1 MSNKRDNM
9 ETTKELF
16 KISVAVTGVKKRC
29 RKSEFHVLRGGYIP
43 YNGGSFDREAVE
55 GMARGL
61 VDSNMKQVN
70 SRIIVHLD
78 RIEKGDFMETW
89 EMFSDK
95 NIKFELKTPL
105 ENELN

>member
-1 MSNKRDNM
+1 M
-9 ETTKELF
+9 ETSKEFF

-43 YNGGSFDREAVE
+43 YNEGSFDREAVE
-55 GMARGL
+55 AVARGL

-70 SRIIVHLD
+70 SKVMIHLD
-78 RIEKGDFMETW
+78 RIERGGFMERW

-105 ENELN
+105 ENELS